1 MSDNE
6 RKNIMTEEKWRELTA
21 KASKGD
27 NAAFEEL
34 YNESKRSVYFI
45 CTKMLSSEHD
55 AKDAMQNT
63 YITAYQK
70 LSSLDD
76 GANFLKWINGIAANK
91 CREFF
96 HGKAAESLD
105 EKLEEGIEFTDEEFI
120 PEEYVSDMERRRI
133 IMNIIE
139 TELSDVQRQTVILYY
154 YNQLTVSQIA
164 DEMSCP
170 ENTVKYRLCAARDK
184 IKEAVLIYEKEHD
197 DRLHAIMPI
206 PVLTRIFRTEAEQI
220 SVPDIPLHLPKKV
233 SAPAKTILKNAGG
246 SKIKNAL
253 LGKIIAGVAAVG
265 VIGGGIA
272 AVVVHNSNDND
283 SKTDSTVS
291 VISTDSGS
299 SSSVNDTQSDS
310 DTAAE
315 NSGSEKKTDIIT
327 RLTDYFDPSKSDPN
341 KNLTLYKSD
350 NVPLTD
356 DEINNDL
363 ENAVD
368 RDIVQGVGRRSD
380 YYLTSDTSIQ
390 RNLFQRGEGD
400 ISEFELVKNAL
411 GDPDAIYE
419 LETTMETSERK
430 IVDCYAL
437 WYYKEQNFI
446 GVMNV
451 TCYPDGVD
459 VKDMSIDEFK
469 VTNIIRTEYSG
480 ETKFNFELNNYIEQ
494 FSKDGYTLT
503 GTGLETLKTEGS
515 ADSSANENSE
525 EYENAKKLYENLKS
539 CEVDCLALS
548 VCDLRQIPSVESHYN
563 IKLDDYDKETQMAL
577 IFKGY
582 LTNYTTTVNHR
593 LVDKAGNTVPMES
606 ATGRISYYNKPDSN
620 ASNDRTF
627 ILQEIEAVGE
637 YKAED
642 LAMRFEVIGYENEF
656 YVDVPL
662 KVTGFSDYEDL
673 GFKDEI
679 ASVISA
685 PGKYVKTAH
694 IVNYNGKHYL
704 AIVDDDNTSYKTVDD
719 YNGKGRAN
727 VKSFRLKF
735 YPLEGG
741 IKDKSIVDTIDQPV
755 VKGDGKWIAAV
766 THKSDAFDSD
776 TNRSITFE
784 IACLLGPDEAAP
796 EKEDFIRDDYYLEF
810 PDGNGGTS
818 RLNLLSYN

>member
-1 MSDNE
+1 
-6 RKNIMTEEKWRELTA
+6 MTEEKWRELTA

-34 YNESKRSVYFI
+34 YNASKRSVYFI
-45 CTKMLSSEHD
+45 CSKMLSSEHD

-96 HGKAAESLD
+96 HSKPTESLD
-105 EKLEEGIEFTDEEFI
+105 EKLDEGIEFTDEEFI

-133 IMNIIE
+133 IMHIIE

-164 DEMSCP
+164 DEMSCL

-197 DRLHAIMPI
+197 DRLHAIIPL

-220 SVPDIPLHLPKKV
+220 SVPDIPLHLPENI
-233 SAPAKTILKNAGG
+233 SAPAKTILKNAGA
-246 SKIKNAL
+246 SKMKNAL

-283 SKTDSTVS
+283 SKTDSEASIV
-291 VISTDSGS
+291 STDTGS
-299 SSSVNDTQSDS
+299 NTSVNE
-310 DTAAE
+310 TAAE
-315 NSGSEKKTDIIT
+315 NSGSEKKTNIIT
-327 RLTDYFDPSKSDPN
+327 RLTDYYDPSKSDAN
-341 KNLTLYKSD
+341 KKLSLYNSD
-350 NVPLTD
+350 GVQLTD
-356 DEINNDL
+356 AQIIDTIDPVFDYITIVSYNNLIDSQ
-363 ENAVD
+363 AF
-368 RDIVQGVGRRSD
+368 I
-380 YYLTSDTSIQ
+380 TKDTNTQSQ
-390 RNLFQRGEGD
+390 LLKNGEGD
-400 ISEFELVKNAL
+400 VSELEFVKNNM
-411 GDPDAIYE
+411 GDPDSIYE
-419 LETTMETSERK
+419 LNITSEERDM
-430 IVDCYAL
+430 IECYAF
-437 WYYKEQNFI
+437 WYYEEQDLIATMHVLCDPNGSDI
-446 GVMNV
+446 K
-451 TCYPDGVD
+451 D
-459 VKDMSIDEFK
+459 VKIDGMTIEK
-469 VTNIIRTEYSG
+469 ITSPDYHGEPDIKIKLKERIID
-480 ETKFNFELNNYIEQ
+480 
-494 FSKDGYTLT
+494 FSEKNYTLT
-503 GTGLETLKTEGS
+503 GVGLETLKTKGSTGS
-515 ADSSANENSE
+515 ASNENSE
-525 EYENAKKLYENLKS
+525 EYETAKKLYEKIKN
-539 CEVDCLALS
+539 CEVDCLAAS
-548 VCDLRQIPSVESHYN
+548 VCDLRQIPSVENHYN
-563 IKLDDYDKETQMAL
+563 IKLDDYDKETQLAL
-577 IFKGY
+577 VFKGY
-582 LTNYTTTVNHR
+582 LANYSTMINIK
-593 LVDKAGNTVPMES
+593 LVDKAGNTIPMES
-606 ATGRISYYNKPDSN
+606 ATGRISYYNNPDIS
-620 ASNDRTF
+620 SSSDCTH

-642 LAMRFEVIGYENEF
+642 LAMRFEVVGYENEF

-704 AIVDDDNTSYKTVDD
+704 AIVDDDNTTYKTVDD

-727 VKSFRLKF
+727 VKSFWLRF

-741 IKDKSIVDTIDQPV
+741 IKDKSIVDAIDQPV
-755 VKGDGKWIAAV
+755 VEGDGKWTATV
-766 THKSDAFDSD
+766 TSKLDSFDSD
-776 TNRSITFE
+776 TGRSIKFE

-796 EKEDFIRDDYYLEF
+796 EKEDFIRDDYHLEF

>member
-6 RKNIMTEEKWRELTA
+6 RKNTMTEEKWRELTA

-34 YNESKRSVYFI
+34 YNASKRSVYFI

-105 EKLEEGIEFTDEEFI
+105 EKLEEGIEFTGEEFI

-133 IMNIIE
+133 IMHIIE

-170 ENTVKYRLCAARDK
+170 ENTVKYRLCAARDR

-197 DRLHAIMPI
+197 DRLHTIIPL

-220 SVPDIPLHLPKKV
+220 SVPDIPLHLPENI

-246 SKIKNAL
+246 SKMKNAL

-272 AVVVHNSNDND
+272 VVVVHNSNDND
-283 SKTDSTVS
+283 SKTDSKASIV
-291 VISTDSGS
+291 STDTGS
-299 SSSVNDTQSDS
+299 NTSVN

-341 KNLTLYKSD
+341 KKLTLYKSD

-469 VTNIIRTEYSG
+469 VTNIFRTEYSG
-480 ETKFNFELNNYIEQ
+480 ETKFNFELDDYIEQ

-503 GTGLETLKTEGS
+503 GIGLETLKTEGS

-525 EYENAKKLYENLKS
+525 EYETAKKLYENLKN
-539 CEVDCLALS
+539 CEVDCLASS
-548 VCDLRQIPSVESHYN
+548 VCDIRQMSYVESEYN
-563 IKLDDYDKETQMAL
+563 IKLDDYDKETQLFLA
-577 IFKGY
+577 FKGGY
-582 LTNYTTTVNHR
+582 LANYSTMINIK
-593 LVDKAGNTVPMES
+593 LVDKAGNTVPMNS
-606 ATGRISYYNKPDSN
+606 TTGRIGYYDKPDS
-620 ASNDRTF
+620 SDYTY
-627 ILQEIEAVGE
+627 ILQEVEAVGE

-642 LAMRFEVIGYENEF
+642 LKMRFEVIGYEDEF

-662 KVTGFSDYEDL
+662 NITDFSDYEDL
-673 GFKDEI
+673 GFEDEL
-679 ASVISA
+679 AGVISA

-704 AIVDDDNTSYKTVDD
+704 AVVDDDDTSYKTVDD

-727 VKSFRLKF
+727 VKSFRLSF

-741 IKDKSIVDTIDQPV
+741 IKDKSIVDAIDQPV
-755 VKGDGKWIAAV
+755 VKGDGKWTATV
-766 THKSDAFDSD
+766 TNKLDAFDSD
-776 TNRSITFE
+776 THRSITFE

>member
-6 RKNIMTEEKWRELTA
+6 RKNTMTEEKWRELTA

-34 YNESKRSVYFI
+34 YNASKRSVYFI

-91 CREFF
+91 CRDFF

-105 EKLEEGIEFTDEEFI
+105 EKLEEGIEFTGEEFI

-133 IMNIIE
+133 IMHIIE

-170 ENTVKYRLCAARDK
+170 ENTVKYRLCAARDR

-197 DRLHAIMPI
+197 DRLHTIIPL

-220 SVPDIPLHLPKKV
+220 SVPDIPLHLPENI

-246 SKIKNAL
+246 SKMKNAL

-272 AVVVHNSNDND
+272 VVVVHNSNDND
-283 SKTDSTVS
+283 SKTDSKASIV
-291 VISTDSGS
+291 STDTGS
-299 SSSVNDTQSDS
+299 NTSVN

-341 KNLTLYKSD
+341 KKLTLYKSD

-469 VTNIIRTEYSG
+469 VTNIFRTEYSG
-480 ETKFNFELNNYIEQ
+480 ETKFNFELDDYIEQ

-503 GTGLETLKTEGS
+503 GIGLETLKTEGS

-525 EYENAKKLYENLKS
+525 EYETAKKLYENLKN
-539 CEVDCLALS
+539 CEVDCLASS
-548 VCDLRQIPSVESHYN
+548 VCDIRQMSYVESEYN
-563 IKLDDYDKETQMAL
+563 IKLDDYDKETQLFLA
-577 IFKGY
+577 FKGGY
-582 LTNYTTTVNHR
+582 LANYSTMINIK
-593 LVDKAGNTVPMES
+593 LVDKAGNTVPMNS
-606 ATGRISYYNKPDSN
+606 TTGRIGYYDKPDS
-620 ASNDRTF
+620 SDYTY
-627 ILQEIEAVGE
+627 ILQEVEAVGE

-642 LAMRFEVIGYENEF
+642 LKMRFEVIGYEDEF

-662 KVTGFSDYEDL
+662 NITDFSDYEDL
-673 GFKDEI
+673 GFEDEL
-679 ASVISA
+679 AGVISA

-704 AIVDDDNTSYKTVDD
+704 AVVDDDDTSYKTVDD

-727 VKSFRLKF
+727 VKSFRLSF

-741 IKDKSIVDTIDQPV
+741 IKDKSIVDAIDQPV
-755 VKGDGKWIAAV
+755 VKGDGKWTATV
-766 THKSDAFDSD
+766 TNKLDAFDSD
-776 TNRSITFE
+776 THRSITFE

>member
-6 RKNIMTEEKWRELTA
+6 RKNTMTEEKWRELTA

-34 YNESKRSVYFI
+34 YNASKRSVYFI

-105 EKLEEGIEFTDEEFI
+105 EKLEEGIEFTGEEFI

-133 IMNIIE
+133 IMHIIE

-170 ENTVKYRLCAARDK
+170 ENTVKYRLCAARDR

-197 DRLHAIMPI
+197 DRLHTIIPL

-220 SVPDIPLHLPKKV
+220 SVPDIPLHLPENI

-246 SKIKNAL
+246 SKMKNAL

-272 AVVVHNSNDND
+272 VVVVHNSNDND
-283 SKTDSTVS
+283 SKTDSKASIV
-291 VISTDSGS
+291 STDTGS
-299 SSSVNDTQSDS
+299 NTSVN

-341 KNLTLYKSD
+341 KKLTLYKSD

-469 VTNIIRTEYSG
+469 VTNIFRTEYSG
-480 ETKFNFELNNYIEQ
+480 ETKFNFELDDYIEQ
-494 FSKDGYTLT
+494 FNKDGYTLT

-525 EYENAKKLYENLKS
+525 EYETAKKLYENLKN
-539 CEVDCLALS
+539 CEVDCLASS
-548 VCDLRQIPSVESHYN
+548 VCDIRQMSYVESEYN
-563 IKLDDYDKETQMAL
+563 IKLDDYDKETQLFLA
-577 IFKGY
+577 FKGGY
-582 LTNYTTTVNHR
+582 LANYSTMINIK
-593 LVDKAGNTVPMES
+593 LVDKAGNTVPMNS
-606 ATGRISYYNKPDSN
+606 TTGRIGYYDKPDS
-620 ASNDRTF
+620 SDYTY
-627 ILQEIEAVGE
+627 ILQEVEAVGE

-642 LAMRFEVIGYENEF
+642 LKMRFEVIGYEDEF

-662 KVTGFSDYEDL
+662 NITDFSDYEDL
-673 GFKDEI
+673 GFEDEL
-679 ASVISA
+679 AGVISA

-704 AIVDDDNTSYKTVDD
+704 AVVDDDDTSYKTVDD

-727 VKSFRLKF
+727 VKSFRLSF

-741 IKDKSIVDTIDQPV
+741 IKDKSIVDAIDQPV
-755 VKGDGKWIAAV
+755 VKGDGKWTATV
-766 THKSDAFDSD
+766 TNKLDAFDSD
-776 TNRSITFE
+776 THRSITFE